1 MAQSSETME
10 GASVPSAFRPA
21 SNEPSGLTAVRLK
34 PPARAS
40 RPDGWIDWVGGAGEC
55 VHGWAFSPAEAP
67 ALISFFYY
75 GELYCTAFAD
85 EYRPD
90 VEATGIGTGV
100 AGFTVPLPCPSNQF
114 DPRFFA
120 ARHRD
125 GTLLSR
131 SVNFLGWRPAN
142 FSSIANFDLL
152 SSPFTSSAYLE
163 FTSRCNLRCVYCAV
177 SQPTYVGQDIEA
189 SVLDEA
195 IRVLQARKVDHIQVN
210 AHGETTMVP
219 DWHRQI
225 NALAAVG
232 LDLRII
238 TNFARLLSPEEL
250 AAMARIRRICVSID
264 THRPEVLRKIR
275 RNVSLGNILINM
287 ANTAAKAAELNLPCP
302 EFIWNCVVTDK
313 VASDFLDY
321 LRFGITLGVK
331 TFFVANLTKHEDVA
345 GADNVKHVTTLPD
358 AELKQFAQML
368 DEGCRLV
375 DGIGGYIEVE
385 AGLTDTVLQE
395 LDARGLR

>member
-1 MAQSSETME
+1 
-10 GASVPSAFRPA
+10 
-21 SNEPSGLTAVRLK
+21 
-34 PPARAS
+34 
-40 RPDGWIDWVGGAGEC
+40 
-55 VHGWAFSPAEAP
+55 
-67 ALISFFYY
+67 
-75 GELYCTAFAD
+75 
-85 EYRPD
+85 
-90 VEATGIGTGV
+90 
-100 AGFTVPLPCPSNQF
+100 
-114 DPRFFA
+114 
-120 ARHRD
+120 
-125 GTLLSR
+125 
-131 SVNFLGWRPAN
+131 
-142 FSSIANFDLL
+142 
-152 SSPFTSSAYLE
+152 
-163 FTSRCNLRCVYCAV
+163 
-177 SQPTYVGQDIEA
+177 
-189 SVLDEA
+189 
-195 IRVLQARKVDHIQVN
+195 
-210 AHGETTMVP
+210 
-219 DWHRQI
+219 
-225 NALAAVG
+225 
-232 LDLRII
+232 
-238 TNFARLLSPEEL
+238 
-250 AAMARIRRICVSID
+250 MARIRRICVSID

-385 AGLTDTVLQE
+385 AGLTDTIQQE